1 MSQKLRNMN
10 ITLTNS
16 IFELKKKEKV
26 KSELNNENNYY
37 SLLNK
42 KRKRNLLNKKM
53 KIIIN
58 KCPSCASA
66 LLRKHYNHIHDKN
79 MNNNINII
87 GNKNKNINEMFYNDK
102 ENSNL
107 SKNIPENKDLIEN
120 KFPLFIGNSNL
131 LLNKEDMSSQK
142 TFAKTHN
149 ILKIDKEN
157 ELSETKENKNDLF
170 HENKINGK
178 IYNKNN
184 DIINNNNNKINSF
197 DIKDEKNNMK
207 ISSIYNT
214 KENKNNERLN
224 KDINFQRK
232 KIIHYQISEGNN
244 KEDKKELRE
253 KLNEPLLNNKSYAIF
268 LKVQKCVAPEI

>member
-87 GNKNKNINEMFYNDK
+87 GNKNKNINEIFYNDK

-107 SKNIPENKDLIEN
+107 SKNIPENKDIIEN

-170 HENKINGK
+170 HENKIN
-178 IYNKNN
+178 
-184 DIINNNNNKINSF
+184 
-197 DIKDEKNNMK
+197 
-207 ISSIYNT
+207 
-214 KENKNNERLN
+214 
-224 KDINFQRK
+224 
-232 KIIHYQISEGNN
+232 
-244 KEDKKELRE
+244 
-253 KLNEPLLNNKSYAIF
+253 
-268 LKVQKCVAPEI
+268 

>member
-1 MSQKLRNMN
+1 
-10 ITLTNS
+10 
-16 IFELKKKEKV
+16 
-26 KSELNNENNYY
+26 
-37 SLLNK
+37 
-42 KRKRNLLNKKM
+42 M

-66 LLRKHYNHIHDKN
+66 LLRKHYNHIQDKN

-87 GNKNKNINEMFYNDK
+87 GNKNKNINEIFYNDK

-214 KENKNNERLN
+214 KESKNNERLN